1 MMNCPSCGTIMVW
14 LNGSIM
20 HDTPVKNYEC
30 RICHLSVIKYS
41 DGDYEVKPVDYIAE
55 NQKPPSS

>member
-1 MMNCPSCGTIMVW
+1 MVW

-30 RICHLSVIKYS
+30 RICHLSVIKYA
-41 DGDYEVKPVDYIAE
+41 DGNYEVKPIDKMGE
-55 NQKPPSS
+55 RQQPSS